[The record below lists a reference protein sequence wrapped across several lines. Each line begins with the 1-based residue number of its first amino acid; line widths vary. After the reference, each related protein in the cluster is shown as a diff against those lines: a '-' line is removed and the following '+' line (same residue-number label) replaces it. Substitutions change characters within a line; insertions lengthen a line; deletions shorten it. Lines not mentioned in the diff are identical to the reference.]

1 MHLWGDHTQYHG
13 QRPNRFMIEEQAAA
27 AERRAEER
35 RYIDALVS
43 DTAKWRHID
52 ALMRKALNG
61 NVNDREIGME

>member
-1 MHLWGDHTQYHG
+1 
-13 QRPNRFMIEEQAAA
+13 MIEEQAAA